1 MGLVRKS
8 VPALE
13 DPAPG
18 SLAEALS
25 AVPEPRQPFG
35 WRPGYSPVPLAALL
49 QVAVAAMLC
58 GARGPTAVVQWARE
72 RQEDDPALLT
82 ALGVPAGRGLST
94 ATVFRVF
101 AALDV
106 AAFERALGGWLAGT
120 GIKPDEPL
128 ALDGKTLRGSRSS
141 ELPGVHLVA
150 AYSHQA
156 GAVLAQVPSVGKGH
170 ELAAAKTALT
180 QVPLAGQVVTADALL
195 TQRELCEQVV
205 AAKGDY
211 LLSVK
216 ENQPALL
223 ADLQA
228 AFSPLEPGAECGGDH
243 GASPPAAPGVGSAR
257 GAAELVP
264 PGRAESPTRAARGAR
279 HLGADRPGVERLRR
293 EFRNARERLAAPGT
307 TDAGRAASA
316 HDPAGPGRRP

>member
-1 MGLVRKS
+1 MGLVRKR
-8 VPALE
+8 VPTLE
-13 DPAPG
+13 HPAPG
-18 SLAEALS
+18 SLAGALS

-35 WRPGYSPVPLAALL
+35 WRPGYSPVPLVALL

-58 GARGPTAVVQWARE
+58 GARGPTAVAQWARE
-72 RQEDDPALLT
+72 RQEDDPALLLE
-82 ALGVPAGRGLST
+82 LGVPVGRGVST
-94 ATVFRVF
+94 VTMFRVF
-101 AALDV
+101 AVLDV

-120 GIKPDEPL
+120 GVAPDEPL

-141 ELPGVHLVA
+141 ELPGAHLVA

-156 GAVLAQVPSVGKGH
+156 GAVLAQVRSAGKGQ

-180 QVPLAGQVVTADALL
+180 QVPLAGRVVTADALL

-205 AAKGDY
+205 AAQGAY
-211 LLSVK
+211 LLPVK

-228 AFSPLEPGAECGGDH
+228 AFSPLGTGADDGGDH
-243 GASPPAAPGVGSAR
+243 GAGAPAASGTGRAR

-264 PGRAESPTRAARGAR
+264 PGRAESPARAARAAR
-279 HLGADRPGVERLRR
+279 DLGAHRPRAERLRWQL
-293 EFRNARERLAAPGT
+293 RNPRDRLAPSGAA
-307 TDAGRAASA
+307 DSGRAASPD
-316 HDPAGPGRRP
+316 DPPGSGHRS

>member
-8 VPALE
+8 VPVLE
-13 DPAPG
+13 HPAPG
-18 SLAEALS
+18 SLAEGLS
-25 AVPEPRQPFG
+25 AVPEPRQPYG
-35 WRPGYSPVPLAALL
+35 WRPGYSPVPLVALL

-58 GARGPTAVVQWARE
+58 GARGPTAVAQWARE

-82 ALGVPAGRGLST
+82 TLGVPVGRGVST
-94 ATVFRVF
+94 VTVFRVF

-120 GIKPDEPL
+120 GVQPDEPL

-141 ELPGVHLVA
+141 ELPGAHLVA

-156 GAVLAQVPSVGKGH
+156 GAVLAQVRSAGKGQ

-180 QVPLAGQVVTADALL
+180 QVPLAGRVVTADALL

-205 AAKGDY
+205 AAQGDY
-211 LLSVK
+211 LLPVK

-223 ADLQA
+223 TDLKV
-228 AFSPLEPGAECGGDH
+228 AFSPLGTRAEDRGH
-243 GASPPAAPGVGSAR
+243 HRATPPAAPGVGRAR
-257 GAAELVP
+257 GTVELVS
-264 PGRAESPTRAARGAR
+264 GCGTESPPRAPRAARD
-279 HLGADRPGVERLRR
+279 LGADRPRAERLRR
-293 EFRNARERLAAPGT
+293 ELRDPRDRLAPSGAADPG
-307 TDAGRAASA
+307 RQASP
-316 HDPAGPGRRP
+316 DDSPGAGPPA

>member
-8 VPALE
+8 VPAL
-13 DPAPG
+13 DDAAPG

-25 AVPEPRQPFG
+25 AVPEPRRPFG
-35 WRPGYSPVPLAALL
+35 WRPGYSPVPLVGLL
-49 QVAVAAMLC
+49 QVTVAAMLC
-58 GARGPTAVVQWARE
+58 GARGPTAVAQWARE
-72 RQEDDPALLT
+72 RQEDDPGLLT
-82 ALGVPAGRGLST
+82 ELGVPAGRGLST

-106 AAFERALGGWLAGT
+106 AAFERALGGWLGGT
-120 GIKPDEPL
+120 GVAADEPL

-141 ELPGVHLVA
+141 ELPGAHLVA

-156 GAVLAQVPSVGKGH
+156 GAVLAQVRSAGKGH
-170 ELAAAKTALT
+170 ELAAAKTALS
-180 QVPLAGQVVTADALL
+180 QVPLEGRVVTADALL

-211 LLSVK
+211 LLPVK

-228 AFSPLEPGAECGGDH
+228 AFSPLGTGADGGRDH
-243 GASPPAAPGVGSAR
+243 GAGAAAASGAGSTR
-257 GAAELVP
+257 GTAELVP
-264 PGRAESPTRAARGAR
+264 PGRAESPARATRAAR
-279 HLGADRPGVERLRR
+279 HLGPDRPRAERLRR
-293 EFRNARERLAAPGT
+293 KLRDPRNRLAAPGAA
-307 TDAGRAASA
+307 DASRAASPD
-316 HDPAGPGRRP
+316 DPARPDH